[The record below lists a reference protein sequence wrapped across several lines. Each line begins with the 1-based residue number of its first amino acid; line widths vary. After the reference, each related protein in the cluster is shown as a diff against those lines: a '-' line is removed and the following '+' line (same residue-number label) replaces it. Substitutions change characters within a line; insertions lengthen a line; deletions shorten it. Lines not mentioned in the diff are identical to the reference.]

1 MSGPRTG
8 WQVVARSL
16 AAVGAEVVF
25 GLPDDDVSLLGALAA
40 EPVRMVLCRDQR
52 NAVFMATGHALATGQ
67 PGFCV
72 VGRGPAVA
80 NAVTGLVE
88 AATGR
93 VPVVLL
99 ATGTD
104 TPRVGTGAFQELD
117 QLSLVRS
124 VVKWAARV
132 ERADL
137 LAGVLAKATLIATSD
152 SPGPVYVEVPAAV
165 GTQPTARIPGPHP
178 VSASARSTLVAA
190 PTLLRQSRAPV
201 LLVGGGMRHRNQD
214 RIVERFAERIG
225 AAIMVTASGRGTV
238 DENHPRF
245 CGVAGLYAPPATA
258 ALWQEADLVVALGS
272 RLEETAVEG

>member
-1 MSGPRTG
+1 M
-8 WQVVARSL
+8 
-16 AAVGAEVVF
+16 
-25 GLPDDDVSLLGALAA
+25 
-40 EPVRMVLCRDQR
+40 
-52 NAVFMATGHALATGQ
+52 
-67 PGFCV
+67 
-72 VGRGPAVA
+72 
-80 NAVTGLVE
+80 
-88 AATGR
+88 
-93 VPVVLL
+93 
-99 ATGTD
+99 
-104 TPRVGTGAFQELD
+104 
-117 QLSLVRS
+117 SLVRS

-178 VSASARSTLVAA
+178 VSASARSTLVAV